1 MSKLNVRKHLKEI
14 LGFLKAGDFE
24 ETESGLLIHSCLQ
37 GRGKYVHTVNGEDE
51 REDYNLIPAEG
62 IAHILNVVFG
72 ATSKVTTWYLAPYTN
87 NYTPVSGITSADFYT
102 TAGELQGAP
111 EGYTQSTRVAWNE
124 GVATAGKI
132 GNLGGGGGG
141 TRAVFTIVTGSTL
154 AINGA
159 GLLSTSA
166 KYTAGGTL
174 VSATKFAS
182 TRTLNN
188 TDTFELG
195 YEVELTD
202 S

>member
-1 MSKLNVRKHLKEI
+1 MKQLNVRKHLKEL
-14 LGFLKAGDFE
+14 LGFLKNGDYK
-24 ETESGLLIHSCLQ
+24 ETDSGLLIHGCLQ

-51 REDYNLIPAEG
+51 RIDYNLIPAEG

-72 ATSKVTTWYLAPYTN
+72 ATAKVSTWYLAPYTN
-87 NYTPVSGITSADFYT
+87 NYTPTAGVTAADFYT
-102 TAGELQGAP
+102 TAGELQGSP
-111 EGYTQSTRVAWNE
+111 EGYTQANRVTWVE

-132 GNLGGGGGG
+132 GNLAS
-141 TRAVFTIVTGSTL
+141 RAVFTIVTASTL
-154 AINGA
+154 PINGA
-159 GLLSTSA
+159 GLLSTNT
-166 KYTAGGTL
+166 KYAAGGVL

-188 TDTFELG
+188 TDSFELG